1 MDPRACEK
9 KKNNTGQKKSKTS
22 KWKQISNQISIL
34 YTISEEK
41 FTRSYTPLDKLGLE
55 HGHS

>member
-1 MDPRACEK
+1 MDPRACETK
-9 KKNNTGQKKSKTS
+9 SHGTKKSKSS

-55 HGHS
+55 HGHA

>member
-1 MDPRACEK
+1 MDPRACETK
-9 KKNNTGQKKSKTS
+9 IARDKKKSKTS

-55 HGHS
+55 HGHA